1 MGKQALSPG
10 DPTSFSRPELV
21 AVTHVHLSL
30 NVNFDEKKLQGRTD
44 LTIDRRSQDAT
55 QLVLD
60 ARDLSISSVKVQS
73 TGQVLEYSLGTAI
86 GTFGCSLTIQ
96 LPVEVPQGLIISIEY
111 ETSSSASALQWL
123 SAEQTVGKQHPYLFS
138 QCQAIHARS
147 MIPCQDTPSSKVTYS
162 AEIFAPA
169 DLAVLMSALQDDAEG
184 SSVNVPPGTRLH
196 RFRQPVPM
204 PTYLI
209 AIAVGH
215 LESRQIGPRSKV
227 WSEKELVD
235 AAAFEFDQTEMFL
248 QTAEQLCGPY
258 VWGQYDLLV
267 LPSSFPFG
275 GMENPCITFVTPT
288 LLAGDKSLANVV
300 AHEIAH
306 SWTGNLVTNRTFE
319 DFWLNEGWTVF
330 LERKI
335 KGRIQGEPARQFD
348 AIGGLKELHE
358 TVERRGST
366 DPLTCLVHD
375 LRGVDPDDAFS
386 SVPYEKGHTFLYYLE
401 AQLGG
406 PEAFEP
412 FMKAYLDHFKF
423 KSIST
428 EDWKGFLY
436 DYFPGKHSI
445 LNGIDWDTWLHKP
458 GMPPHIPSYDTSLSD
473 ACTALAD
480 RWRKWSELPPMP
492 FNRADWSNL
501 SSEQHVEVLAQL
513 LAGPALTP
521 SKVELLGNT
530 YSLASTRNCEIRFR
544 WIRLG
549 LKARWQPSIAP
560 ALEFVTQQGRMK
572 YVRPIYRDLYAWEEA
587 RPQAIATY
595 LQNKSSMMFVS
606 AYTVAKDLHIQDHI
620 THIIP

>member
-21 AVTHVHLSL
+21 AVTHIHLNL
-30 NVNFDEKKLQGRTD
+30 NVDFKEKKLKGQAD
-44 LTIDRRSQDAT
+44 LTIDRRNLDAT
-55 QLVLD
+55 HLVLD
-60 ARDLSISSVKVQS
+60 SRDLNITSVKVQS
-73 TGQVLEYSLGTAI
+73 TGQVLEFTLGSPT

-96 LPVEVPQGLIISIEY
+96 LPVDVPQGMVLSIEY

-123 SAEQTVGKQHPYLFS
+123 SAEQTVGKRHPYLFS

-147 MIPCQDTPSSKVTYS
+147 MVPCQDTPSCKITYS
-162 AEIFAPA
+162 AEISAPE
-169 DLAVLMSALQDDAEG
+169 DLVVLMSALQDADKVP
-184 SSVNVPPGTRLH
+184 SSTCPVGAKLH
-196 RFRQPVPM
+196 CFRQPVPI

-209 AIAVGH
+209 AIAIGH
-215 LESRQIGPRSKV
+215 LESRQIGPRSRV

-235 AAAFEFDQTEMFL
+235 LAAFEFDQTEMFL
-248 QTAEQLCGPY
+248 QTAEELCGPY

-335 KGRIQGEPARQFD
+335 KGRIQGEPARQFC

-386 SVPYEKGHTFLYYLE
+386 TVPYEKGHTFLYYLE

-412 FMKAYLDHFKF
+412 FMKAYLDYFKF

-428 EDWKGFLY
+428 EDWKKFMY
-436 DYFPGKHSI
+436 DYFPGKHNV
-445 LNGIDWDTWLHKP
+445 LNAIDWDSWLHKP

-473 ACTALAD
+473 ACTSLAD
-480 RWRKWSELPPMP
+480 RWRKWSESPPMP
-492 FNRADWSNL
+492 FNPSDWANL

-521 SKVELLGNT
+521 SKVEILGNT
-530 YSLASTRNCEIRFR
+530 YNLASSQNCEIRFR

-549 LKARWQPSIAP
+549 LKARWQPAIVP
-560 ALEFVTQQGRMK
+560 ALKFVTEQGRMK
-572 YVRPIYRDLYAWEEA
+572 YVRPIYRDLYDWEEA
-587 RPQAIATY
+587 RPHAISTY
-595 LQNKSSMMFVS
+595 KQNRSCMMYVCAHTVS
-606 AYTVAKDLHIQDHI
+606 KDLHIQE
-620 THIIP
+620 

>member
-21 AVTHVHLSL
+21 AVTHIHLDL
-30 NVNFDEKKLQGRTD
+30 NVNFKETKLQGRAD
-44 LTIDRRSQDAT
+44 LTLNPRSQETT

-60 ARDLSISSVKVQS
+60 SRDLSITSVKVQS
-73 TGQVLEYSLGTAI
+73 TGQVLEYSLGTPI

-96 LPVEVPQGLIISIEY
+96 LPANVSEGQIISIEY

-123 SAEQTVGKQHPYLFS
+123 GAEQTVGKRHPYLFS

-147 MIPCQDTPSSKVTYS
+147 MIPCQDTPSAKITYS
-162 AEIFAPA
+162 AEITVPEE
-169 DLAVLMSALQDDAEG
+169 LTVLMSALQDDSETQ
-184 SSVNVPPGTRLH
+184 SSKAQPGTKVH
-196 RFRQPVPM
+196 RFRQPIPM

-215 LESRQIGPRSKV
+215 LESRQIGPRSRV

-235 AAAFEFDQTEMFL
+235 LAAFEFDETEMFL
-248 QTAEQLCGPY
+248 ETAEALCGPY

-330 LERKI
+330 VERKI
-335 KGRIQGEPARQFD
+335 KGRIQGEPARHFD

-358 TVERRGST
+358 TVERRGAS

-386 SVPYEKGHTFLYYLE
+386 TVPYEKGHTFLYYLE
-401 AQLGG
+401 VQLGG
-406 PEAFEP
+406 AEAFEP

-428 EDWKGFLY
+428 DDWRNFLY
-436 DYFPGKHSI
+436 DYFPGKHNI
-445 LNGIDWDTWLHKP
+445 LNGIDWDSWLHKP

-480 RWRKWSELPPMP
+480 RWRKWQETPPKP
-492 FNRADWSNL
+492 FNPTDWASL
-501 SSEQHVEVLAQL
+501 SPEQHVEVLAQL

-521 SKVELLGNT
+521 SKVEILGKT
-530 YSLASTRNCEIRFR
+530 YNLSTTKNCEIRFR
-544 WIRLG
+544 WIRIG
-549 LKARWQPSIAP
+549 LKARWEPAIAP
-560 ALEFVTQQGRMK
+560 ALEFVTEQGRMK
-572 YVRPIYRDLYAWEEA
+572 YVRPIYRDLYDWEEA
-587 RPQAIATY
+587 RPHAIATY
-595 LQNKSSMMFVS
+595 KQNRASMMWVS
-606 AYTVAKDLHIQDHI
+606 AHTVAKDLHIQE
-620 THIIP
+620 